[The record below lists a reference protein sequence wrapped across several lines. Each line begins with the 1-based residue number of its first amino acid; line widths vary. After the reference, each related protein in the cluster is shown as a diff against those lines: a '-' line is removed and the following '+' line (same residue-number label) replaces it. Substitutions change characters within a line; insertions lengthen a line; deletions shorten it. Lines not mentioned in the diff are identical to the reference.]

1 MNVALQPPKEDRLI
15 VIRHISLGI
24 MIGCTVSSTCLFQ
37 MQPWFGVA
45 LQNES

>member
-24 MIGCTVSSTCLFQ
+24 MIGSTCLFQ